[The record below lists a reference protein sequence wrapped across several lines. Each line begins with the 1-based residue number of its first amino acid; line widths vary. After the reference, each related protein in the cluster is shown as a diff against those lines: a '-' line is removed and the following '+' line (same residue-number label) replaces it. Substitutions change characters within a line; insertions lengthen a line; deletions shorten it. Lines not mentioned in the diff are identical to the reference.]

1 MMVASLS
8 AAAAIYWAA
17 VPWTFPPSPPHFCPP
32 PSPTQFVMMVA
43 SLSAAAAIYWASVPW
58 TFPLTVA
65 LGGLATYIWNWSKD
79 MALHVG

>member
-17 VPWTFPPSPPHFCPP
+17 
-32 PSPTQFVMMVA
+32 
-43 SLSAAAAIYWASVPW
+43 VPW

-79 MALHVG
+79 MALHVGLKLAKHCKKCGI